1 VSGTFDRIRPRPE
14 RPPPVPP
21 GAVTVDTEGKRA
33 LFSTAPPIPAA
44 GSITVECSGCGA
56 TSVLSARQAIRA
68 LVPSVHLPLLRGRY
82 SSWLR
87 CPACTRRRWVRLRV
101 RL

>member
-1 VSGTFDRIRPRPE
+1 M
-14 RPPPVPP
+14 
-21 GAVTVDTEGKRA
+21 
-33 LFSTAPPIPAA
+33 
-44 GSITVECSGCGA
+44 GSVTVECSGCAA

-68 LVPSVHLPLLRGRY
+68 VVPSLHLPLLHGRY

-87 CPACTRRRWVRLRV
+87 CPACGRRRWVRLRV